1 MPTIASDPHQ
11 HKGQV
16 VANGH
21 CARHVQAV
29 TGIGHSSTW
38 RRGEQVRTAGELE
51 PGTVI
56 ATFADNGRYASATD
70 GSSHIA
76 ILLER
81 RPEGLLVVDQWVGRP
96 VGERVIQFRNGDGSP
111 VNDGDQYHV
120 VELA

>member
-21 CARHVQAV
+21 CARHVQV
-29 TGIGHSSTW
+29 VSGIGHSSTW
-38 RRGEQVRTAGELE
+38 RRGEKVRACETIT

-56 ATFADNGRYASATD
+56 ATFADNGRYANATD

-81 RPEGLLVVDQWVGRP
+81 RPEGLLVVDQWIGRP
-96 VGERVIQFRNGDGSP
+96 VGERVIHFRNGDGSP
-111 VNDGDQYHV
+111 ANDGDQYFI
-120 VELA
+120 VEKA